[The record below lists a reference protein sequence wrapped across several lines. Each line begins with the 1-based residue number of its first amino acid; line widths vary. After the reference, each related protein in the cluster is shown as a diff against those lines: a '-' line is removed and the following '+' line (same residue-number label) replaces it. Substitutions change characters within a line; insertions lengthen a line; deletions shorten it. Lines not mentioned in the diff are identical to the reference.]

1 MLLAIALAT
10 APFAQAIAGPAEDKA
25 TARELA
31 KDGIAAEAKGDCA
44 TAIDRLERAESL
56 YHAPPHLQYLAR
68 CYTKVGRLVEA
79 TETWRKL
86 TLESLPVGAP
96 QAFKDAIVEAQT
108 ELPKIEPRLARLTV
122 HTSTKYDGLSV
133 EIDGKSWPTAAL
145 DVPRVMDPGTHVLRA
160 KATGFK
166 THEQSI
172 ALGEGKSDTVT
183 ITLEAGVDPVPSAS
197 ASTSATVP
205 PPPTASASASTAPTG
220 KSSFGT
226 VQWVGVV
233 TAGVG
238 VLALAGG
245 AFTGLTSNAK
255 FSKLES
261 DCPVRSACEAA
272 DLDQR
277 TDTIRTLDKATT
289 VLLISGGILVAA
301 GLTMTILGPSKKS
314 GPTDVALSVT
324 PFSSGGH
331 VSLTGS
337 F

>member
-10 APFAQAIAGPAEDKA
+10 APFAQAVAGPAEDKA
-25 TARELA
+25 TARDLA
-31 KDGIAAEAKGDCA
+31 KEGIAAEGKGDCA

-68 CYTKVGRLVEA
+68 CYTKVGRLVDA
-79 TETWRKL
+79 AETWRKL
-86 TLESLPVGAP
+86 TLESLPGGAP
-96 QAFKDAIVEAQT
+96 QAFKDAVVEAQT
-108 ELPKIEPRLARLTV
+108 ELPKIEPRLARLTL

-166 THEQSI
+166 TSEQSI

-183 ITLEAGVDPVPSAS
+183 ITLEAGVDAVPS
-197 ASTSATVP
+197 ASTSASVTLP
-205 PPPTASASASTAPTG
+205 PSASASASTAPTG
-220 KSSFGT
+220 KTSFGT
-226 VQWVGVV
+226 VQWIGVV

-255 FSKLES
+255 FSKLDS
-261 DCPVRSACEAA
+261 DCPVRSACKVS

-314 GPTDVALSVT
+314 GPTAVALSVT